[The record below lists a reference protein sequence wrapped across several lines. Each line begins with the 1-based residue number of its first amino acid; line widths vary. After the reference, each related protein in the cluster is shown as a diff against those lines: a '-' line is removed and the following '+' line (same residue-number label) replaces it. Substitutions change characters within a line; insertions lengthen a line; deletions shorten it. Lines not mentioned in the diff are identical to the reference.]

1 MRRYSFLGIN
11 HNKEREINYLL
22 PDAEPR
28 KYRPQYL
35 IRSHLTTDSSNM
47 VKRLAYVLRDE
58 LRGDSGGKGL
68 AAAGEGGE
76 GVAEGLVVAQ
86 VGDER
91 GGGRGAEVGG
101 GGGQGR
107 GDFGEAETA
116 AGAQRDDLPGGQAGL
131 TCNVFNQGQH

>member
-22 PDAEPR
+22 SDAEPR

-35 IRSHLTTDSSNM
+35 IRSHLPTDSPNM
-47 VKRLAYVLRDE
+47 IKRLAYVLRDE
-58 LRGDSGGKGL
+58 LRGDSGGEGL

-76 GVAEGLVVAQ
+76 GFAEGLVVAQ

-91 GGGRGAEVGG
+91 GGSRGTEVGG

-116 AGAQRDDLPGGQAGL
+116 AGTQRDHVPRGQAGR
-131 TCNVFNQGQH
+131 TSTVFNLRQH

>member
-11 HNKEREINYLL
+11 HNKESEINYLL
-22 PDAEPR
+22 SDAEPR
-28 KYRPQYL
+28 ENRSQYL
-35 IRSHLTTDSSNM
+35 IRSHLPTDSSNM
-47 VKRLAYVLRDE
+47 IKRLAYVLRDE
-58 LRGDSGGKGL
+58 LGGDSGGEGL

-76 GVAEGLVVAQ
+76 GIAEGLVVAQ

-116 AGAQRDDLPGGQAGL
+116 AGTQRDDSPGGQVCLA
-131 TCNVFNQGQH
+131 CNVFNQGQH

>member
-1 MRRYSFLGIN
+1 MSIVKNTHLF
-11 HNKEREINYLL
+11 

-28 KYRPQYL
+28 ENRPQYL
-35 IRSHLTTDSSNM
+35 IRSHLPTDSSNM
-47 VKRLAYVLRDE
+47 IKRLAYVLRDE
-58 LRGDSGGKGL
+58 LGGDSGGEGL
-68 AAAGEGGE
+68 AAAGEGSE

-101 GGGQGR
+101 GGGEGR

-116 AGAQRDDLPGGQAGL
+116 AGAQRDDSPGGQAGL
-131 TCNVFNQGQH
+131 ACNVFNQGQH

>member
-11 HNKEREINYLL
+11 HNKEREINYLF

-28 KYRPQYL
+28 KYRPEYL
-35 IRSHLTTDSSNM
+35 IRSYLPTDSSNM

-76 GVAEGLVVAQ
+76 GFAEGLVVAQ

-91 GGGRGAEVGG
+91 GGGRGTEVGG

-107 GDFGEAETA
+107 GDFGEAKTA
-116 AGAQRDDLPGGQAGL
+116 AGTQRDDLPRGQAGL
-131 TCNVFNQGQH
+131 ACNVFNQGQH

>member
-1 MRRYSFLGIN
+1 MQITANQLF
-11 HNKEREINYLL
+11 
-22 PDAEPR
+22 PDAEPG
-28 KYRPQYL
+28 KYRPEYL
-35 IRSHLTTDSSNM
+35 IRSHLPTDSSNM

-68 AAAGEGGE
+68 AAAGEGSE
-76 GVAEGLVVAQ
+76 GFAEGLVVAQ

-101 GGGQGR
+101 SGGQGR

-116 AGAQRDDLPGGQAGL
+116 AGTQRDDLPRGQAGL

>member
-11 HNKEREINYLL
+11 HNKDREINYLL

-28 KYRPQYL
+28 KYSPQYL
-35 IRSHLTTDSSNM
+35 IRSHLPTDSPDM

-58 LRGDSGGKGL
+58 LRGDSGGEGL

-101 GGGQGR
+101 GGSQGR

>member
-1 MRRYSFLGIN
+1 
-11 HNKEREINYLL
+11 
-22 PDAEPR
+22 
-28 KYRPQYL
+28 
-35 IRSHLTTDSSNM
+35 M

-58 LRGDSGGKGL
+58 LRGDSGGEGL

-116 AGAQRDDLPGGQAGL
+116 AGTQRDDSPGGQAGL
-131 TCNVFNQGQH
+131 ACNVFNQGQH

>member
-1 MRRYSFLGIN
+1 
-11 HNKEREINYLL
+11 
-22 PDAEPR
+22 
-28 KYRPQYL
+28 
-35 IRSHLTTDSSNM
+35 M

-58 LRGDSGGKGL
+58 LRGDSGGEGL

-76 GVAEGLVVAQ
+76 GFAEGLVVAQ

-101 GGGQGR
+101 CGGQGR

-116 AGAQRDDLPGGQAGL
+116 AGTQRDDSPGGQAGL